1 MQHSDFDYDFLVIG
15 AGSGGVRA
23 SRVAASLGARVAVV
37 ESGRLGGTCVNVGCI
52 PKKLLSHAAHF
63 SQVAEE
69 AKGFGWQ
76 LAAPQFDWSTLIAN
90 KDREIER
97 LNSVYDKMLQ
107 GSGITIIRGRAA
119 LSGPHSVVVDGRQ
132 TLTARHILIATGG
145 QPSLP
150 DIAGVEHAISSDQAF
165 YLPQLPQRVVV
176 VGGGYIAV
184 EFASIFNGLGAK
196 TTLLHRNQQLL
207 RHFDTDLGRVLAEE
221 MQSQG
226 VGFQWNDAIVAIDK
240 QADGLHLQ
248 LKSGQSLVADCVMF
262 ATGRNPNTGGL
273 GLAEVGV
280 QCNDKGAIEV
290 DEHFTT
296 QVPSIHAVGDVIDR
310 MALTPVALAEGT
322 VLAHRLFGQGGKS
335 APDYALVPTAVFSHP
350 HVGTVGLSEAQARE
364 RVGAVQIFQSTFR
377 PLSNRMGAEPEHVFL
392 KLVVGSAD
400 QRVLGLHMV
409 GEGAGEL
416 IQGFAVAL
424 QCGVTKQQ
432 LDATLGVHPTVAE
445 EFVTMREALKS

>member
-107 GSGITIIRGRAA
+107 GSGITIIHGRAA
-119 LSGPHSVVVDGRQ
+119 LSGPHSVLVDGRQ

-196 TTLLHRNQQLL
+196 TTLLHRSQQLL
-207 RHFDTDLGRVLAEE
+207 RHFDADLGRVLAEE

-226 VGFQWNDAIVAIDK
+226 VGFQWDDAIVAIDK
-240 QADGLHLQ
+240 QADGLHLR

-262 ATGRNPNTGGL
+262 ATGRNPNTEGL

>member
-196 TTLLHRNQQLL
+196 TTLLHRSQQLL
-207 RHFDTDLGRVLAEE
+207 RHFDADLGRVLAEE
-221 MQSQG
+221 MQGQG
-226 VGFQWNDAIVAIDK
+226 VGFQWDDAIVAIDK
-240 QADGLHLQ
+240 QADGLHLR

-262 ATGRNPNTGGL
+262 ATGRNPNTEGL

-392 KLVVGSAD
+392 KLVVGSTD

>member
-1 MQHSDFDYDFLVIG
+1 
-15 AGSGGVRA
+15 
-23 SRVAASLGARVAVV
+23 
-37 ESGRLGGTCVNVGCI
+37 
-52 PKKLLSHAAHF
+52 
-63 SQVAEE
+63 
-69 AKGFGWQ
+69 
-76 LAAPQFDWSTLIAN
+76 
-90 KDREIER
+90 
-97 LNSVYDKMLQ
+97 
-107 GSGITIIRGRAA
+107 
-119 LSGPHSVVVDGRQ
+119 
-132 TLTARHILIATGG
+132 
-145 QPSLP
+145 
-150 DIAGVEHAISSDQAF
+150 
-165 YLPQLPQRVVV
+165 
-176 VGGGYIAV
+176 
-184 EFASIFNGLGAK
+184 K
-196 TTLLHRNQQLL
+196 TTLLHRSQQLL
-207 RHFDTDLGRVLAEE
+207 RHFDADLGRVLAEE

-226 VGFQWNDAIVAIDK
+226 VGFQWDDAIVAIDK